1 MKKKS
6 IRSLEIFKNS
16 HPDRDYEIEMEC
28 PEFTCLC
35 PKTGQPDFAELEIRY
50 IPDKV
55 CIELKSL
62 KLYLWSFRNEGVFH
76 EKVINDI
83 LDDLVKISSPRWMEV
98 IGTFN
103 VRGGIHTTVSAS
115 YEASKKNKTK
125 KISYF
130 SIHKIKRENKILL

>member
-6 IRSLEIFKNS
+6 IRSLEVFKNS
-16 HPDRDYEIEMEC
+16 HPDREYEIEMEC

-35 PKTGQPDFAELEIRY
+35 PKTGQPDFAELEIHY
-50 IPDKV
+50 VPDKL

-62 KLYLWSFRNEGVFH
+62 KLYLWSFRNEGAFH

-83 LDDLVKISSPRWMEV
+83 LDDLVKISTPRWMEV

-103 VRGGIHTTVSAS
+103 VRGGIHTTVSAT
-115 YEASKKNKTK
+115 YEAPKNSSKTTK
-125 KISYF
+125 K
-130 SIHKIKRENKILL
+130 K

>member
-6 IRSLEIFKNS
+6 IHRLEVFKNS
-16 HPDRDYEIEMEC
+16 HPDREYKIEMEC

-50 IPDKV
+50 VPDKL

-62 KLYLWSFRNEGVFH
+62 KLYLWSFRKEGAFH

-83 LDDLVKISSPRWMEV
+83 LDDLVRISTPRWMEV
-98 IGTFN
+98 IGAFN
-103 VRGGIHTTVSAS
+103 VRGGIHTTVSAN
-115 YEASKKNKTK
+115 YEAPKKKPKTKNKK
-125 KISYF
+125 
-130 SIHKIKRENKILL
+130 